1 MAGEKFT
8 NKRNNENNNNKKKK
22 NNNNNNKNNK
32 NNKNKE
38 TATKVMPAMHHAE
51 YLTNTST
58 GESTMDAST

>member
-8 NKRNNENNNNKKKK
+8 NKRNNENNNNKN
-22 NNNNNNKNNK
+22 NNNNNNKNK